1 MLGSMSSSHE
11 QTKRMAIICIGAF
24 VALNAAFYFLSDSY
38 FDSHRQILPGKG
50 SVPTFSLA
58 EMTAV
63 RISFA
68 VFAAAIAM
76 AAFFAGIW
84 TRATAH
90 VLTALLGAITLV
102 ASYSSFSHDLTQ
114 VLGVTLLVAGVLLPV
129 LSWQS
134 YRHRSRPAWAFLI
147 AICGVFAVAEL
158 FGAPKVARGLGLS
171 LWLTMTLP
179 GLNVVAAFALA
190 SLRREYVERAPVTA

>member
-1 MLGSMSSSHE
+1 MLGSMSSGHE

-68 VFAAAIAM
+68 VFAGAIAV
-76 AAFFAGIW
+76 AAFCAGVW
-84 TRATAH
+84 TRVTH
-90 VLTALLGAITLV
+90 VLTTLLGAITLV
-102 ASYSSFSHDLTQ
+102 AGYAAFTHGLTD
-114 VLGVTLLVAGVLLPV
+114 VLGVTLLIAGVLLLV

-134 YRHRSRPAWAFLI
+134 YFHRSRPAWAFLI

-158 FGAPKVARGLGLS
+158 FGAPKVTRGLDIS
-171 LWLTMTLP
+171 LWLTMILP
-179 GLNVVAAFALA
+179 GLNVVAVFGLV
-190 SLRREYVERAPVTA
+190 SLRDEYIERGPVTA

>member
-84 TRATAH
+84 TQATAH
-90 VLTALLGAITLV
+90 LLTALLGAI
-102 ASYSSFSHDLTQ
+102 
-114 VLGVTLLVAGVLLPV
+114 
-129 LSWQS
+129 
-134 YRHRSRPAWAFLI
+134 
-147 AICGVFAVAEL
+147 
-158 FGAPKVARGLGLS
+158 
-171 LWLTMTLP
+171 
-179 GLNVVAAFALA
+179 
-190 SLRREYVERAPVTA
+190 